1 MPRNWS
7 ADEAKI
13 KEKGARVYAIWKLE
27 QMVNFG
33 LVGGEKI
40 KMGELKKYLPLLSL
54 DKDRRKTMEFLMG
67 N

>member
-13 KEKGARVYAIWKLE
+13 KAGGAKAYTIWKLE

-33 LVGGEKI
+33 LKNGEKI
-40 KMGELKKYLPLLSL
+40 KSSELKKYWKEL
-54 DKDRRKTMEFLMG
+54 DLDADRRKTLKFLMAS
-67 N
+67 

>member
-7 ADEAKI
+7 ADEAEI
-13 KEKGARVYAIWKLE
+13 KEKGSRIYAIWKLE

-40 KMGELKKYLPLLSL
+40 KMAELKKYWLFLNL
-54 DKDRRKTMEFLMG
+54 DKNRKKTMEFLMS

>member
-13 KEKGARVYAIWKLE
+13 KEKGQRTHTIWKLE

-33 LVGGEKI
+33 LVNGEKI
-40 KMGELKKYLPLLSL
+40 KASELRKYWKNLNL
-54 DKDRRKTMEFLMG
+54 DKERKKTVEFLM
-67 N
+67 NN